1 MQDSTIKAA
10 IEIEINIYS
19 NEEVEIVN
27 NVQNAED
34 IQILKEDLKVNSL
47 VGMGDTKIYAKDTV
61 NIDNVDL
68 WK

>member
-1 MQDSTIKAA
+1 MRQKVINGRKVGIKAA

-34 IQILKEDLKVNSL
+34 IQILKRRFK
-47 VGMGDTKIYAKDTV
+47 G
-61 NIDNVDL
+61 
-68 WK
+68 